1 MMTICISTTC
11 WLQSIATE
19 GITEGFTVMTNHG
32 LVVQSES
39 LHGEALMQ
47 VNHILN
53 VLISRS
59 GGGEREKQG
68 EEWEREICSAR

>member
-1 MMTICISTTC
+1 MYICISTTC

-19 GITEGFTVMTNHG
+19 RNIEGLTVMTNHG
-32 LVVQSES
+32 PVIQSES

-53 VLISRS
+53 VLISK
-59 GGGEREKQG
+59 GGGGKQG
-68 EEWEREICSAR
+68 RWGEVRGREICSAR

>member
-1 MMTICISTTC
+1 MMNICISTTC
-11 WLQSIATE
+11 RLQSIVTE
-19 GITEGFTVMTNHG
+19 GNTEGLTVMTNHG
-32 LVVQSES
+32 PVIQSKS

-59 GGGEREKQG
+59 GGGERGRRG
-68 EEWEREICSAR
+68 EERGREICSAR